1 MPTKEKKDGKLN
13 IWLQA
18 KVQAVKE
25 WYNRDDNFLRVV
37 RFPGTK
43 LPLMDVLINF
53 FKLFTKGRTV
63 DRAAGVAFNFF
74 LALFPLILFF
84 FTLIPYIPIPN
95 LYERVMLV
103 LDDFLV
109 PSGTMDYV
117 KETIDGIMNQ
127 PHDGLLSLSIVLCLV
142 FGSSG
147 IVAVF
152 NGFRNVYADYLT
164 SRDLGLKGW
173 IIQRLFAII
182 MLIIIGALLVVSVL
196 LISLGGTA
204 LQFLVSHD
212 IIEGGS
218 FTFFLFNV
226 LRWVIGVFALCFA
239 VSLLYYFGNVRFN
252 EHYRKELRVPRANGK
267 KYREFV
273 IFSPGAILAT
283 TLFVLSTV
291 AFNTYISNFSRYNVL
306 YGSIGTLIIL
316 MLWIW
321 IIAILVLAGNDL
333 NSGIRRGYDKLS
345 DAENEIHQREIVIE
359 DLKKH
364 IKSYQTANEYRS
376 ERIEDLKKSI
386 EEKNAMVQNLEEEN
400 KDYELIIKAYQEFA
414 EYERKRSD
422 DQYKLDFELKAKI
435 ETKDEPS

>member
-1 MPTKEKKDGKLN
+1 
-13 IWLQA
+13 
-18 KVQAVKE
+18 
-25 WYNRDDNFLRVV
+25 
-37 RFPGTK
+37 
-43 LPLMDVLINF
+43 
-53 FKLFTKGRTV
+53 
-63 DRAAGVAFNFF
+63 
-74 LALFPLILFF
+74 
-84 FTLIPYIPIPN
+84 
-95 LYERVMLV
+95 
-103 LDDFLV
+103 
-109 PSGTMDYV
+109 MDYV

-147 IVAVF
+147 VVAVF

-164 SRDLGLKGW
+164 SKDLGMKGW
-173 IIQRLFAII
+173 VIQRLFAII
-182 MLIIIGALLVVSVL
+182 MLIIIGALLVLSVL

-204 LQFLVSHD
+204 LGFLVSHD

-226 LRWVIGVFALCFA
+226 LRWVIGIFALCFA

-273 IFSPGAILAT
+273 IFSPGAIMAT
-283 TLFVLSTV
+283 ALFVLSTV

-345 DAENEIHQREIVIE
+345 DAENEIRQREIVIE

-364 IKSYQTANEYRS
+364 IQSYQNAKEYRVQ
-376 ERIEDLKKSI
+376 RIEELKKSI
-386 EEKNAMVQNLEEEN
+386 EEKNALVQNLEEQN
-400 KDYELIIKAYQEFA
+400 KDYDLIIKAYQKFA
-414 EYERKRSD
+414 EHERKRSD
-422 DQYKLDFELKAKI
+422 DQYNLDFELKTEI
-435 ETKDEPS
+435 ETQDKLS